1 MSSTATPLRAPQM
14 SPMHPPKPVETVE
27 EETTSWVGRR
37 VDALFS
43 PVLNLFGGTH
53 GANEHEE
60 EEEHVVTDEDVAMMT
75 EVPHEEDDEEH
86 QQQEDVEQPRV
97 VSPPSSSTSTATA
110 TAPPSMTPTAQDQ
123 PEQIVVT
130 KSTEDEGELE
140 EDPSSDDD
148 EDDFN
153 PYLFIKSLPRY
164 ESVRHLRPS
173 IALPPKHPN
182 APPVTLVLDLD
193 ETLVHCTVE
202 ACTDADLTFPVVFHG
217 VSYQVHVR
225 LRPFLFEF
233 LEAIHDKFEVVVFTA
248 SQRVYADELLD
259 RIDPSKCLLVFV
271 MLVVVVFFLANPPC
285 FLHKQLFYQSAG
297 KYIQHRMFR
306 ESCLAVEGNFLK
318 DLTVLGRDLSKTV
331 LVDNSPH
338 AFGYQ
343 VDNGIPIESW
353 FDCRSDT
360 ELLKLESFCRELH
373 EVSDVRDVIR
383 NKFMTFKR
391 VRES

>member
-1 MSSTATPLRAPQM
+1 MSNTMSPPSGAPPPAAATPSSKLPMTPLRNNYAAPNTPIASVKRPRQSIERPPAPATTPARSSTATASANISTATPLRVPQM

-43 PVLNLFGGTH
+43 PVLNLFGGAH
-53 GANEHEE
+53 GVEADDD
-60 EEEHVVTDEDVAMMT
+60 EEHVVTDEDVAMTT
-75 EVPHEEDDEEH
+75 EVPHEEDDEELH
-86 QQQEDVEQPRV
+86 QQQEPLVP
-97 VSPPSSSTSTATA
+97 PPSSSASTATA
-110 TAPPSMTPTAQDQ
+110 TAPPSMTPTAQEQ

-130 KSTEDEGELE
+130 KSSEDEGELE

-164 ESVRHLRPS
+164 EAVRHLRPS

-202 ACTDADLTFPVVFHG
+202 NCTDADLTFPVVFHG

-259 RIDPSKCLLVFV
+259 RIDPSKCLVVCVTFV
-271 MLVVVVFFLANPPC
+271 CVTLVVVFLTHHVSFAN
-285 FLHKQLFYQSAG
+285 
-297 KYIQHRMFR
+297 
-306 ESCLAVEGNFLK
+306 
-318 DLTVLGRDLSKTV
+318 
-331 LVDNSPH
+331 
-338 AFGYQ
+338 
-343 VDNGIPIESW
+343 
-353 FDCRSDT
+353 
-360 ELLKLESFCRELH
+360 
-373 EVSDVRDVIR
+373 
-383 NKFMTFKR
+383 NKSTG
-391 VRES
+391 